1 MGKNKIT
8 LSNLIHLDKIE
19 EHVFVLLGKE
29 GKWVRKCEKSELE
42 NVQGNKADT
51 LGWLTPPPSTTLHN
65 LAL

>member
-42 NVQGNKADT
+42 NV
-51 LGWLTPPPSTTLHN
+51 
-65 LAL
+65 